1 MIKCKSKKIA
11 KAVLVFALVVSTVV
25 GFNPS
30 AVFAANIT
38 SASYSLYF
46 NSPNGPNGMSATPQ
60 ITFYSGT
67 MYFTVDTLSGSS
79 GVKIVTCAGANVNM
93 SAVQRTSIG
102 TTSFTCT
109 LKNPNDTMAIFNV
122 TLTNDGT
129 STAYAG
135 GRIYRY

>member
-1 MIKCKSKKIA
+1 MKSKSKKIA
-11 KAVLVFALVVSTVV
+11 KVLLAFMLVVSTVI

-30 AVFAANIT
+30 AVFAEDIP

-46 NSPNGPNGMSATPQ
+46 NSPNGPNGTSAAPR

-67 MYFTVDTLSGSS
+67 MYFAVDTLSGSS

-93 SAVQRTSIG
+93 SAVQRTSTG

-109 LKNPNDTMAIFNV
+109 LKNPKDTMAQFNV

-129 STAYAG
+129 STAYAS
-135 GRIYRY
+135 GRVYRY